1 MTYEIRTI
9 NDLLK
14 VPADRRDACLK
25 GIKLALVAAE
35 FAVGSEN
42 ASIECVTWTDDDD
55 QSVTAVDQD
64 GVNLFALKVTKDGE

>member
-14 VPADRRDACLK
+14 VPADRRDACWK
-25 GIKLALVAAE
+25 DIKLALAAVE
-35 FAVGSEN
+35 FALGSEN

-55 QSVTAVDQD
+55 QSVTAVDES
-64 GVNLFALKVTKDGE
+64 GVNLFALKVTKDGK

>member
-55 QSVTAVDQD
+55 QSVTAVDES
-64 GVNLFALKVTKDGE
+64 GAELFSLKVTEGGE